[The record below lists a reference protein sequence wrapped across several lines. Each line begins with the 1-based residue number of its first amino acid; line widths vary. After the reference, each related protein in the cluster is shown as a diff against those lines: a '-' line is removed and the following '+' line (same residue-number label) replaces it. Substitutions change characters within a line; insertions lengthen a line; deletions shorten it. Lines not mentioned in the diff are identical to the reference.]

1 MAKFDLQNQA
11 ATTITVH
18 KTTAAYMVDFALPDS
33 AKETMTA
40 TEVSAINGVF
50 CVSYYDVP
58 MVGDIVI
65 HKGHQWQITERLITV
80 TRWHDTR
87 SKKQIPTIKV
97 QYLGPCPQ

>member
-11 ATTITVH
+11 ATTITVN
-18 KTTAAYMVDFALPDS
+18 KTTAAYMIDFALPDS

-58 MVGDIVI
+58 QLGDTVI
-65 HKGHQWQITERLITV
+65 HKGHRWRITERQITV

-97 QYLGPCPQ
+97 AYLGPCP

>member
-1 MAKFDLQNQA
+1 MAKFNLQNQA

-18 KTTAAYMVDFALPDS
+18 KTTAAYMIDFALPDT

-50 CVSYYDVP
+50 CVSYYDTP
-58 MVGDIVI
+58 QLGDIVI
-65 HKGHQWQITERLITV
+65 HKGHRWTITERQITV

-87 SKKQIPTIKV
+87 SKKQIPILKV
-97 QYLGPCPQ
+97 SYLGPCP